1 MINGRFPMKIGQNNY
16 FNNNIKNTRK
26 DIAFGAI
33 EPNHLFVPMAN
44 FSRSHSWAEKM
55 ISFINRASKS
65 DFDFRTLMDGV
76 AKEYNDFFANASF
89 DIILKFFMEKQ
100 LPNAE
105 RFTDAQKVKVFG
117 AERFGLNRQMSAFTP
132 ITDRFLS
139 YVLPALQNSKINL
152 SKRPVIAEHSREFK
166 PLFTNYTEL
175 NGKKYPLTQVL
186 VIDKLSD
193 ELVNKFPF
201 LKKGD
206 LVWQHTMPEYIDR
219 AVKNAEIAYNKIQE
233 LKLKLTKKNNYID
246 RQILLDE
253 IQNLLAEIDYNL
265 LNAMPYQRGSAGIGS
280 ILNKTILENCKMDI
294 PFVMQGK
301 SVDLEAMTSPNLD
314 YFKYNYADIFVR
326 K

>member
-1 MINGRFPMKIGQNNY
+1 MQIGQNNY
-16 FNNNIKNTRK
+16 FINNNNIKNTRK
-26 DIAFGAI
+26 YTSFGAI
-33 EPNHLFVPMAN
+33 EPNHLFAPMAN
-44 FSRSHSWAEKM
+44 FSRSRSWAEKM
-55 ISFINRASKS
+55 ISVINSASKS
-65 DFDFRTLMDGV
+65 DLDFYTLMDGV
-76 AKEYNDFFANASF
+76 AKEYNIFFTNSSF
-89 DIILKFFMEKQ
+89 DSILKFFMEKQ
-100 LPNAE
+100 LPNAK
-105 RFTDAQKVKVFG
+105 RFTDAQKVKIFG
-117 AERFGLNRQMSAFTP
+117 AERFGLNRQISAFTP
-132 ITDRFLS
+132 ITDRFLF
-139 YVLPALQNSKINL
+139 YRQPAVQNSKINL
-152 SKRPVIAEHSREFK
+152 SKKPILAKHSRAFK

-206 LVWQHTMPEYIDR
+206 IVWQHTMPEYIDR
-219 AVKNAEIAYNKIQE
+219 AVKNAEIAYNKIQD

-280 ILNKTILENCKMDI
+280 VLNKTILENCKMDV
-294 PFVMQGK
+294 PFVRQGK

-314 YFKYNYADIFVR
+314 YFKHNYADIFI
-326 K
+326 KK